1 MFIGLL
7 LICLLENNIDE
18 NGYFQTNISGQ
29 VFENL

>member
-7 LICLLENNIDE
+7 LICFLENNIDE

-29 VFENL
+29 VSENL